1 MDDEALKRP
10 WDIWYSE
17 EELAYAIYFRRFFL

>member
-1 MDDEALKRP
+1 MDEDLKRP

-17 EELAYAIYFRRFFL
+17 QELAYAIYFRRFLL